1 MEGVNFPWYAS
12 RGHYE
17 CLFSLNSPSFRFAPV
32 FCVFKVFS
40 MLTWYYCLLFI
51 SCAASVPV
59 HNGKGIRLT
68 PNEKIQPS
76 RGRFHWFASPPL
88 LSQPLSFCTFWFSP
102 RVAQVGRSTLNPTSN
117 SNIPFL
123 ILTLHY
129 QSKFFFL
136 LYRAKCK
143 LIYIFGF
150 RFRRGQVNRRSV
162 CPDWAAHS
170 SWEWGA

>member
-1 MEGVNFPWYAS
+1 MSVYFLWI
-12 RGHYE
+12 
-17 CLFSLNSPSFRFAPV
+17 APLLGLRLY
-32 FCVFKVFS
+32 FVFKVFS

-129 QSKFFFL
+129 QSKFFF
-136 LYRAKCK
+136 YFIGPNVSSF
-143 LIYIFGF
+143 IYLGSGSGVDKSIGE
-150 RFRRGQVNRRSV
+150 VSV
-162 CPDWAAHS
+162 QIELHTHPGNGERKVTVKGLFES
-170 SWEWGA
+170 S